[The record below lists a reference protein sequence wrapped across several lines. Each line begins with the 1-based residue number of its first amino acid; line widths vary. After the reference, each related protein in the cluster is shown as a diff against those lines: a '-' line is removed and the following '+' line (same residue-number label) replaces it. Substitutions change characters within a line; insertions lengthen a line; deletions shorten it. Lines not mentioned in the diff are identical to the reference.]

1 MYSSGRRQRKAST
14 MVEQQINPGEFAKSD
29 TRRNPIEAMV
39 RMMEVNGFELWVDDP
54 DLSVRIWRKASFER

>member
-1 MYSSGRRQRKAST
+1 